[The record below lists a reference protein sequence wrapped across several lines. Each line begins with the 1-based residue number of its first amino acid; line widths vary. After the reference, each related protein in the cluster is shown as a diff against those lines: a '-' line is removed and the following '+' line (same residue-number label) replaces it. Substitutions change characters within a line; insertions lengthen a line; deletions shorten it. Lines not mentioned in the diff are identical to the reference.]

1 MSRVRVITERDVRR
15 AAKDGT
21 RELDSSGAVVTP
33 SARDVAARVGVTLK
47 GSKAAAGT
55 PSPSAR
61 GQGPGAAPV
70 PTAAISGAGPPANST
85 RTVAVG
91 ADHGGVALKD
101 GIIARLR
108 ELGHTVTDLGTT
120 GTSAVDY
127 PDYAIAVA
135 RAVASGSVQ
144 VGIMVD
150 GAGIGS
156 CMAAN
161 KVAGARAAM
170 CYDVTTAQNAREHNN
185 ANVLT
190 LGGGLIGPRLALAIV
205 DAFLSTTFGGGRH
218 ATRVAKIDALDAPRA
233 QR

>member
-15 AAKDGT
+15 AAKEGT

-61 GQGPGAAPV
+61 GQGSGTAPAA
-70 PTAAISGAGPPANST
+70 TAAISDAGPAANST

-108 ELGHTVTDLGTT
+108 ERGHTVTDLGTT